1 MKFRVGVKSKDVLL
15 DEISKA
21 LLGTVGFYIFCS
33 SHQSIKTRYKLLL
46 VTFVIVFFFLFPLN
60 LSVGSRKVVC
70 EMMNQSWELSWKLT
84 HVSFCLAVY
93 AFRSHFMLTILW
105 FFVVLQPKK
114 KSFKGNNNI

>member
-1 MKFRVGVKSKDVLL
+1 MKFIVGVK
-15 DEISKA
+15 SKA

-33 SHQSIKTRYKLLL
+33 SQSLKTRYKLLL

-93 AFRSHFMLTILW
+93 AFRCHFMLTILW
-105 FFVVLQPKK
+105 FFVVLQQQK
-114 KSFKGNNNI
+114 KSVTSN